1 MRRDARTILL
11 DAIVSGERI
20 EAWTRTM
27 SREAYFADR
36 RTQAAVEREF
46 EIIGEALTR
55 LRREFP
61 RIADRVTELRE
72 VVDFRNLLSHGY
84 ESVDQRVVWS
94 LAQHELPALVIGLRR
109 LASEVH

>member
-1 MRRDARTILL
+1 MRHDARTILL
-11 DAIVSGERI
+11 DAIASGERI
-20 EAWTRTM
+20 ELWTRTM
-27 SREAYFADR
+27 SRDAYFADR

-61 RIADRVTELRE
+61 NVASCVTELRE

-94 LAQHELPALVIGLRR
+94 LAQHELPALVLELKR
-109 LASEVH
+109 LAAELS

>member
-1 MRRDARTILL
+1 MRHDARTILL
-11 DAIVSGERI
+11 DAIASGERI
-20 EAWTRTM
+20 ELWTRTM
-27 SREAYFADR
+27 SRDVYFADR

-61 RIADRVTELRE
+61 NVASRITELRE

-94 LAQHELPALVIGLRR
+94 LAQHELPALVLELKR
-109 LASEVH
+109 LAAELS